1 MSNKQRTIII
11 MRPEDNK
18 ANSLIHKLKKNPHK
32 LLLETIGETIPE
44 RIHKLNIDLLILFH
58 IENFP
63 QICKEI
69 KDSPFLRDVPV
80 LIFDNKPSEK
90 RQLMAYKSGASDYI
104 FEPILEE
111 TITLKVQNFLNTSQ
125 SIRQLES
132 ELSLS
137 KFDKALNKLL
147 EQELLLFSQIVEQSA
162 NSIMVTDLEG
172 KIKFINTSFT
182 DVTGYTFNEI
192 IGKNSRILKS
202 GKTPPGIYVDLWDTI
217 KSGKIWSGELLNRKK
232 NGELIWES
240 VNITPLKDQ
249 NGITNNYLAINMDI
263 TEKKKYEEQI
273 RESEESFRALSES
286 QFEGIIVHKNNII
299 LEINFAITSLFG
311 YERDELFGS
320 NLSTLFTKESYR
332 KLLKEKAEESYELE
346 GIRKDGSIFPLEI
359 RAKDIPYMGS
369 IVRIAAI
376 RDITKLKTAM
386 KEIQEQKNKL
396 VESYLE
402 AESLLLNILPEKV
415 VTELRNHNV
424 YDPVYYPSVS
434 VMFSDFQNFTSLSEK
449 MSPMELL
456 VLLNMYFTEF
466 DDIAEA
472 KGLEKLKT
480 IGDSFMCAGG
490 IPEENQTHAID
501 CVLAGLEFM
510 QHTEYMKEIRQEQGH
525 PFWEMRL
532 GIHTG
537 PLVAGLV
544 GSKKFAYDVWGD
556 TVNTASRMENS
567 GEIGKVN
574 ISGTTYDLVKDFFVC
589 EYRGKIEVK
598 NKKDGIEMYFVKGIK
613 PELSFKGKMQRPN
626 KEFKELYD
634 KLKNTQKAEEE

>member
-402 AESLLLNILPEKV
+402 AESLLLNILPEK
-415 VTELRNHNV
+415 
-424 YDPVYYPSVS
+424 
-434 VMFSDFQNFTSLSEK
+434 
-449 MSPMELL
+449 
-456 VLLNMYFTEF
+456 
-466 DDIAEA
+466 
-472 KGLEKLKT
+472 
-480 IGDSFMCAGG
+480 
-490 IPEENQTHAID
+490 
-501 CVLAGLEFM
+501 
-510 QHTEYMKEIRQEQGH
+510 
-525 PFWEMRL
+525 
-532 GIHTG
+532 
-537 PLVAGLV
+537 
-544 GSKKFAYDVWGD
+544 
-556 TVNTASRMENS
+556 
-567 GEIGKVN
+567 
-574 ISGTTYDLVKDFFVC
+574 
-589 EYRGKIEVK
+589 
-598 NKKDGIEMYFVKGIK
+598 
-613 PELSFKGKMQRPN
+613 
-626 KEFKELYD
+626 
-634 KLKNTQKAEEE
+634 